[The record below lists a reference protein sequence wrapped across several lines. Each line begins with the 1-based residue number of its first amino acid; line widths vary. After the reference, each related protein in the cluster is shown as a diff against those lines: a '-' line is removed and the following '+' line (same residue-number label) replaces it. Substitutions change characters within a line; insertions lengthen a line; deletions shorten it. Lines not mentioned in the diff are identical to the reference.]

1 MQVKDVMTR
10 DVITVTGMT
19 PVEEVAKLLLARHV
33 SAVPVVD
40 DAGAVLGLVS
50 EGDLMRQV
58 ADPDKPR
65 RSWWLELFANPQETT
80 ADYIKIHGRTAADI
94 MSPDVISVTGETS
107 VGEAARLLETKRI
120 KRVPVLR
127 DGKLVGIVSRANLL
141 QALASAPPPA
151 LENGVEDEVLR
162 ERILRELAEVPGIQ
176 VSLVNVIVH
185 DGKASVW
192 GTVDSDFEENAVR
205 LAVES
210 VVGTG
215 KAEMQLGRLTAW
227 AYGYGV

>member
-1 MQVKDVMTR
+1 MKVKDVMTP
-10 DVITVTGMT
+10 DVATVIGMT
-19 PVEEVAKLLLARHV
+19 PVEEIAKLLLARHV

-40 DAGAVLGLVS
+40 EAGTVLGLVS
-50 EGDLMRQV
+50 EGDLMRRV

-65 RSWWLELFANPQETT
+65 RSWWLELFADPQIGA
-80 ADYIKIHGRTAADI
+80 ADYIKIHGRTAADV
-94 MSPDVISVTGETS
+94 MTPDVISVAEDTL

-141 QALASAPPPA
+141 QALASAPPPE
-151 LENGVEDEVLR
+151 LENGIEDAVLR
-162 ERILRELAEVPGIQ
+162 ERILLELAKVPGIQ

-185 DGKASVW
+185 DGKASIW

-210 VVGTG
+210 VVGEG
-215 KAEMQLGRLTAW
+215 KTDLQMGRIPAW
-227 AYGYGV
+227 SYGYGF

>member
-10 DVITVTGMT
+10 DVVTVTGMT
-19 PVEEVAKLLLARHV
+19 PVEEIAKLLLARHV

-50 EGDLMRQV
+50 EGDLMRRV
-58 ADPDKPR
+58 ADPDKTR
-65 RSWWLELFANPQETT
+65 GSWWLELFADPHEK
-80 ADYIKIHGRTAADI
+80 AAEYIKAHGRTAADV
-94 MSPDVISVTGETS
+94 MTPDVISVAGDAP
-107 VGEAARLLETKRI
+107 VGEVARLLERKRI

-141 QALASAPPPA
+141 QAMASAPPP
-151 LENGVEDEVLR
+151 EPVSGVEDGVLR
-162 ERILRELAEVPGIQ
+162 ERILLELAEVPGIQ
-176 VSLVNVIVH
+176 VSLVNVIVR

-210 VVGTG
+210 VVGAG
-215 KAEMQLGRLTAW
+215 KADLQLGRLTAW
-227 AYGYGV
+227 AYGYGI